1 MTDEKKPIKIE
12 FAPGCF
18 DNFDGTQE
26 ELDELMKTIQDMFD
40 SGEAEMK
47 AIPLE
52 DMLEEMS
59 EEEMI
64 ELAEKLGID
73 PDEYMVD
80 GDDDMPEIL
89 PPENN
94 KRTLH

>member
-1 MTDEKKPIKIE
+1 MTEEKKPMKIE

-40 SGEAEMK
+40 SGEAQVK
-47 AIPLE
+47 AVPLE
-52 DMLEEMS
+52 DMLEEFS
-59 EEEMI
+59 DEELEQ
-64 ELAEKLGID
+64 LAEQLGID
-73 PDEYMVD
+73 PDEYMID
-80 GDDDMPEIL
+80 EDDVEDIQPQVST
-89 PPENN
+89 

>member
-1 MTDEKKPIKIE
+1 MTDEKKPMKIE

-18 DNFDGTQE
+18 DNFEGTQE
-26 ELDELMKTIQDMFD
+26 ELDDLMAKIQEMFD

-47 AIPLE
+47 AIPIE
-52 DMLEEMS
+52 DMLEELT

-64 ELAEKLGID
+64 ELADQLGID
-73 PDEYMVD
+73 PDEYMLD
-80 GDDDMPEIL
+80 EDDVEDIL
-89 PPENN
+89 PQVPG